1 KLSEAFDRLQTDVV
15 LVVGD
20 RVEAFA
26 AAAAGHISGR
36 AVAHIHGGDRAL
48 GQGDDFLRHA
58 ITQLSHIPFSAT
70 RPTAV
75 RIGKLGEDSW
85 RIHRAGSP
93 GIDEI
98 ARKAMTNGLP
108 RRRYALLVLHP
119 VDSDD
124 HVEFSR
130 AQIVLRAVQS
140 IEFDRVIIV
149 YPNNDPG
156 S

>member
-1 KLSEAFDRLQTDVV
+1 
-15 LVVGD
+15 
-20 RVEAFA
+20 
-26 AAAAGHISGR
+26 
-36 AVAHIHGGDRAL
+36 AL
-48 GQGDDFLRHA
+48 GQVDDSLRHA
-58 ITQLSHIPFSAT
+58 ITKLSHIHFPAT
-70 RPTAV
+70 RHSAV

-156 S
+156 SDGIIRCWDKNSRDGRLIVHRNVSRPKFLGLMRDAAVL